1 MAFGGGLEDQEDVL
15 NEINMTPLVDVML
28 VLLIIFIVTMPVL
41 THSLPLDLPRSEAAP
56 SAQQEEGITL
66 SITADGSLFWNGSP
80 IDPATMEARL
90 RAAASRQPQPEVN
103 IRGDRK
109 VAYERVIEVMAT
121 VQRSGLSKLGFLTD
135 PEP

>member
-1 MAFGGGLEDQEDVL
+1 MAFGGGLDDQEEVL

-56 SAQQEEGITL
+56 GHAKEESITL
-66 SITADGSLFWNGSP
+66 SIMADGALYWSGAP
-80 IDPATMEARL
+80 IDPAAMEARL
-90 RAAASRQPQPEVN
+90 REAASRQPQPEIY
-103 IRGDRK
+103 IRGDRQ
-109 VAYERVIEVMAT
+109 VPYERVIAVMAT